1 MVDQP
6 YPSFW
11 PFLIPGASPSLLGGK
26 QWMLGH
32 QVAAPKGRPGR
43 RVWLGFSPGTSS
55 SLLLL
60 PGPVSLVFLL
70 APSLCLSYVCFLAS
84 FPILSLKLMKAR
96 GWKKKSTESFQKK
109 VRRKIEWVEQI
120 EDSWMVDLSSDIIS
134 NYTKHKWPGCS
145 S

>member
-1 MVDQP
+1 M
-6 YPSFW
+6 
-11 PFLIPGASPSLLGGK
+11 
-26 QWMLGH
+26 
-32 QVAAPKGRPGR
+32 
-43 RVWLGFSPGTSS
+43 WLGFSLGTSS
-55 SLLLL
+55 SLLPL
-60 PGPVSLVFLL
+60 PGPVSLVVFLS

-96 GWKKKSTESFQKK
+96 EWKKKSTESFQKK

-134 NYTKHKWPGCS
+134 NYTKHKWPVLS

>member
-1 MVDQP
+1 M
-6 YPSFW
+6 
-11 PFLIPGASPSLLGGK
+11 
-26 QWMLGH
+26 
-32 QVAAPKGRPGR
+32 
-43 RVWLGFSPGTSS
+43 WLGFSPGTSS
-55 SLLLL
+55 SLLPL
-60 PGPVSLVFLL
+60 PGPVSLVVFLS

-134 NYTKHKWPGCS
+134 NYTKHKWPVRS